1 MCEANTL
8 QDANNKGA
16 DRTTLMHRL
25 GCTFGV
31 RKYERQVL
39 SYHGRVI
46 YYFQI
51 TISKLLVEENYV
63 FGLGRAMFNN
73 LIQSLIS
80 QNLTS
85 YLKQM
90 KCGYVTRITKELIR
104 LRGSMGWSALLL
116 FAFMDV
122 RLLCVTV

>member
-25 GCTFGV
+25 VCTFGV

-51 TISKLLVEENYV
+51 TISKLLVEEKYV
-63 FGLGRAMFNN
+63 FGLGRARTD
-73 LIQSLIS
+73 Q
-80 QNLTS
+80 
-85 YLKQM
+85 
-90 KCGYVTRITKELIR
+90 
-104 LRGSMGWSALLL
+104 
-116 FAFMDV
+116 
-122 RLLCVTV
+122 TVQ